1 VSAWNAALFV
11 MVNRFAMAT
20 GWLHGVGV
28 AYAADGLVVFA
39 VLLLAGWWSAR
50 ERPGMAA
57 MAAALWAPLGMLL
70 ALGINQFLV
79 ALVAEPR
86 PYAVLDHPLLLV
98 APTLDPALP
107 ADHSAMAG
115 AARPGCGWRGGASA
129 RWRAWPRWQGQSMK
143 PPAHASQEPSGPGA
157 TCGRR

>member
-1 VSAWNAALFV
+1 LNAALFV

-50 ERPGMAA
+50 TRAGMAA

-70 ALGINQFLV
+70 TTA
-79 ALVAEPR
+79 R
-86 PYAVLDHPLLLV
+86 R
-98 APTLDPALP
+98 
-107 ADHSAMAG
+107 HSADPGQSG
-115 AARPGCGWRGGASA
+115 ARGDQPAQQPVPDSA
-129 RWRAWPRWQGQSMK
+129 RST
-143 PPAHASQEPSGPGA
+143 PA
-157 TCGRR
+157 T